1 MTCVRTLRVPDV
13 RFPRSAVELGKHL
26 TDLTLR
32 SDGEGINALDLILAR
47 PNTLCQPS
55 PSDLGAAEEDVE
67 CGQGWN
73 GRLLALSANEGRLAG
88 EGHGAELD
96 QRLALLSPGQA
107 LRFLSYILP
116 G

>member
-1 MTCVRTLRVPDV
+1 MTCIRTLWVPDV

-32 SDGEGINALDLILAR
+32 SDGEGIDALDLILAR

-55 PSDLGAAEEDVE
+55 PGNLGAAEEDIE
-67 CGQGWN
+67 CGQRWN

-88 EGHGAELD
+88 EGHGAELV
-96 QRLALLSPGQA
+96 QGLARFSLGQE
-107 LRFLSYILP
+107 LRFRSYILP
-116 G
+116 C